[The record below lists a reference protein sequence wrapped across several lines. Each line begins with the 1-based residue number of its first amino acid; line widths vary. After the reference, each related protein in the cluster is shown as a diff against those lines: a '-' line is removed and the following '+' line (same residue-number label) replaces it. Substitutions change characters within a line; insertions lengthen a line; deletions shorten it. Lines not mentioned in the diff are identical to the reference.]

1 VGGYAIW
8 VKTNKVGGTGQIG
21 RMSTSKRKIDGE
33 TLVGHSGSTSR
44 IRASGCL
51 GLFGTDASGTSIKD
65 RIKVLEAR
73 NASDVLVGVVQIV
86 DAGVPEAMVLEEALG
101 RLC

>member
-1 VGGYAIW
+1 
-8 VKTNKVGGTGQIG
+8 
-21 RMSTSKRKIDGE
+21 M
-33 TLVGHSGSTSR
+33 
-44 IRASGCL
+44 
-51 GLFGTDASGTSIKD
+51 FGTDASGTSIKD